1 MTCTTDADH
10 AAQKFGLISGSY
22 GVARDKDDENTA
34 VVTVRAAKYIE
45 AYLDGKHTNAGNDA
59 ARVTLWYDTDDAAWY
74 AADQEISISFL
85 AKCEKK
91 APEKQYTEIKFIVV
105 NGTFTEN
112 GGTEI
117 TKTFEVGTKLTVAD
131 IPASKGKSS
140 SYSDQTWDKFPV
152 GYVVGENGETF
163 TITYKW
169 RSTGGNSSSD
179 SDSDGTS
186 TRGRA
191 TNAAG
196 KTGRWILEGGEFTE
210 DNGRL
215 PSNEYLK
222 IGDTIYGFY
231 TYGFAIDFDRPEYYT
246 DEAIQAKGGYRDATG
261 TWRLN
266 GWWFCYDDGTFPHNE
281 WVYLSWNGRSDWYYF
296 DVDGWMEDGWFFW
309 NNNWYY
315 LHTQYDNT
323 RGHMYTGWHEI
334 DGKWYYFNTAS
345 DKGTLGA
352 MLADTTTPDGYRV
365 DANGA
370 WIQ

>member
-1 MTCTTDADH
+1 M
-10 AAQKFGLISGSY
+10 
-22 GVARDKDDENTA
+22 ARDKDDENTA

-105 NGTFTEN
+105 NGTFTEKRRHRDHKDLR
-112 GGTEI
+112 GR
-117 TKTFEVGTKLTVAD
+117 TKLTVAD

-191 TNAAG
+191 TNAAA
-196 KTGRWILEGGEFTE
+196 
-210 DNGRL
+210 RL
-215 PSNEYLK
+215 AAGS
-222 IGDTIYGFY
+222 
-231 TYGFAIDFDRPEYYT
+231 
-246 DEAIQAKGGYRDATG
+246 
-261 TWRLN
+261 
-266 GWWFCYDDGTFPHNE
+266 
-281 WVYLSWNGRSDWYYF
+281 
-296 DVDGWMEDGWFFW
+296 
-309 NNNWYY
+309 
-315 LHTQYDNT
+315 
-323 RGHMYTGWHEI
+323 
-334 DGKWYYFNTAS
+334 
-345 DKGTLGA
+345 
-352 MLADTTTPDGYRV
+352 
-365 DANGA
+365 
-370 WIQ
+370 